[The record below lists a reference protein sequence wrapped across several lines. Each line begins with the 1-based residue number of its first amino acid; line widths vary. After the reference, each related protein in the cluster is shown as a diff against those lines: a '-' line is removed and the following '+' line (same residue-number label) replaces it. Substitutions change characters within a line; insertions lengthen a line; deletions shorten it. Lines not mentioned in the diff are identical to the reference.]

1 MSAQQNRAPQARTES
16 RSTSVANG
24 SSRSGV
30 GGVGGTGNQDVV
42 HDMTNPAMVEAVHDS
57 AALGPAEQINDL
69 GAMQPFTQLDRMV
82 EQSIPTSRNEEA
94 IRIVE
99 QELGANLDDNAIIHL
114 DRYANVVAG
123 TYNAEAV
130 VIGQDVY
137 VHRQVEERVV
147 DILYPPQLF
156 DNEGP
161 TTDGDELT
169 EPDKRPPWAR
179 HEDSEIV
186 VTPGG
191 YTIEMKDHE
200 VTVYDRN
207 EDIVT
212 RIWGDPHVDEGGNGD
227 DWHFGQDSTF
237 ILPDGAKI
245 CLDTKANQHGWW
257 FVVGVDIIFG
267 YTRFHYGVGDSAGMH
282 NDGQE
287 WDAAHADQ
295 ADDKSAGTFFLQ
307 SNGQWAKLN
316 ADGSVTDVTSE
327 SWGGYQKTG
336 DVTSGPEQAVGLTR
350 AQWDAMDLK
359 DQISVLKKEGRYNDR
374 PAPGHWS

>member
-267 YTRFHYGVGDSAGMH
+267 YTRFHYGVGDSAGMPAEQRPV
-282 NDGQE
+282 GQ
-287 WDAAHADQ
+287 AQRGRQRHRRDQ
-295 ADDKSAGTFFLQ
+295 RVLGRLPEDRRRHERPGAGRR
-307 SNGQWAKLN
+307 
-316 ADGSVTDVTSE
+316 
-327 SWGGYQKTG
+327 
-336 DVTSGPEQAVGLTR
+336 PHPRAVGCDGP
-350 AQWDAMDLK
+350 QGP
-359 DQISVLKKEGRYNDR
+359 DQRPQEGGPVQR
-374 PAPGHWS
+374 PAGARALVLSPRPTG